1 MEKGI
6 CLIERLYVPYG
17 QTVRFETLR
26 VDKLIVDGNLIVEG
40 KISAVICRGKG
51 SVQVGDM
58 EVDKLRLSSVTCE
71 GRLKAREV
79 ISRRVYAESVH
90 ISKRIWCLIS
100 LVAKYL
106 VAPCVATPLLG
117 CENGDLQDCVIVPQ
131 RDYSLRRFRR
141 TVCWHRFLSHI
152 RARGKRLEKQRHT
165 KKAAIQETD
174 ARAIEKQTEQTDEVL
189 DQLIHKMEHHL
200 GTPWVDVEF
209 FGKTA
214 VIAKKEMPGLNQFHD
229 DFVAKL
235 KEPMPGSRS
244 KPSQQERQRSETSSQ
259 CNAASGNGTTA
270 NGPAKPKISIADTP
284 RYTIRKAVPHR
295 FKSGV
300 MTIMVFP
307 DSTAVKTVIGAC
319 PETADCLSRIVLP
332 KGISKGCSAVRR
344 LVENAVMYGCPVT
357 RTNTRKTAVRSI
369 HVEQERTGGSISR
382 AMSTAQPLPSQRGR
396 SRAIPRAVCPM
407 ERFTYAHLGSMQSST
422 FPRPSVHFLW
432 SAF

>member
-141 TVCWHRFLSHI
+141 TVGIVSCLTSAPEESVWKN
-152 RARGKRLEKQRHT
+152 RGIPRKRPSR
-165 KKAAIQETD
+165 
-174 ARAIEKQTEQTDEVL
+174 RR
-189 DQLIHKMEHHL
+189 
-200 GTPWVDVEF
+200 
-209 FGKTA
+209 
-214 VIAKKEMPGLNQFHD
+214 MPGP
-229 DFVAKL
+229 L
-235 KEPMPGSRS
+235 KN
-244 KPSQQERQRSETSSQ
+244 RQNRQTK
-259 CNAASGNGTTA
+259 CW
-270 NGPAKPKISIADTP
+270 IS
-284 RYTIRKAVPHR
+284 
-295 FKSGV
+295 
-300 MTIMVFP
+300 
-307 DSTAVKTVIGAC
+307 
-319 PETADCLSRIVLP
+319 
-332 KGISKGCSAVRR
+332 
-344 LVENAVMYGCPVT
+344 
-357 RTNTRKTAVRSI
+357 
-369 HVEQERTGGSISR
+369 
-382 AMSTAQPLPSQRGR
+382 
-396 SRAIPRAVCPM
+396 
-407 ERFTYAHLGSMQSST
+407 
-422 FPRPSVHFLW
+422 
-432 SAF
+432 